1 MAGVGC
7 DSSSA
12 LLAVA
17 GAIAVLMVVEI
28 FGCCF
33 VAAAVVYHDLNG
45 WLLRV
50 LCVQHGCLLINCC
63 CFPLLLELML
73 LSRR

>member
-50 LCVQHGCLLINCC
+50 FCSTRLPTYQ
-63 CFPLLLELML
+63 LLL
-73 LSRR
+73 LSTAA